1 MLPIIFSDK
10 NMNKKFDENGPVS
23 RDKLSNDEDANIVN
37 PLNRIK
43 SEQKINRE
51 RSASKPEKG

>member
-1 MLPIIFSDK
+1 
-10 NMNKKFDENGPVS
+10 MNKKFDENGPVS